1 MFDAFWLPGSE
12 PKTLQP
18 LGGIDSIDFPTL
30 SALDVAAVC
39 HHVRNAAEH
48 ARNIGVPDRIRAI
61 AAAVAEISTA
71 GTRSYQLA
79 LELIPRTAGYSP
91 QMVAAVLDQMRSTWT
106 HSALETLI
114 DAEVGDAQRL
124 DGFVVDVRSGRPTM
138 AVGPALTAHIF
149 SGNVPGVAV
158 ESLIRA
164 LLIKSASFGKL
175 ASEEPVLPVLFTQ
188 ALPAPLRD
196 TIALTY
202 WPGGTEELEAVL
214 FREADAIVVYGGTQ
228 TVDSIRSRA
237 PSGKRLV
244 VHGPRFSVGVVGASA
259 VEAGALDQTAG
270 DVARAVAL
278 FDQQGCVSP
287 HSIFVQGDFATAMRF
302 AEALHRRLD
311 ALETTLPRGSLTTAD
326 AVALQDARA
335 RAEFANISGK
345 QVELLAGRTHTV
357 VIDTDASFRPSCLNR
372 FVYVKPVG
380 DVRDLIPQLRPVR
393 EYLQSVALCGVT
405 EKQATEL
412 ALELGRLGV
421 SRITSFAQLPWP
433 PLDWH
438 HDGSRPLGELLRW
451 VDWEA

>member
-1 MFDAFWLPGSE
+1 MFEAFWLPGIE
-12 PKTLQP
+12 PKTLQG
-18 LGGIDSIDFPTL
+18 LGGIDEIEYPTL
-30 SALDVAAVC
+30 SASNVTAVC
-39 HHVRNAAEH
+39 NHIEDAAEH
-48 ARNIGVPDRIRAI
+48 ARSISVPDRIRAI
-61 AAAVAEISTA
+61 EAAIAEISTA

-79 LELIPRTAGYSP
+79 LELIPRTSGYSR
-91 QMVAAVLDQMRSTWT
+91 QMVAAVLDQMRSAWT
-106 HSALETLI
+106 HSALEKLI

-124 DGFVVDVRSGRPTM
+124 DRFVLDAKSGRSTM

-164 LLIKSASFGKL
+164 LLVKSASFGKL

-196 TIALTY
+196 TVALTY

-214 FREADAIVVYGGTQ
+214 FREADAIVVYGGTE
-228 TVDSIRSRA
+228 TADSIRSRT

-244 VHGPRFSVGVVGASA
+244 MHGPRFSVGLVGASA
-259 VEAGALDQTAG
+259 VEASTLDQTAG

-302 AEALHRRLD
+302 ADALHQRLA
-311 ALETTLPRGSLTTAD
+311 ALETSLPRGSLMTAD

-345 QVELLAGRTHTV
+345 QVEMLTGRTHTV
-357 VIDTDASFRPSCLNR
+357 VIDADEPFQPSCLNR
-372 FVYVKPVG
+372 FVYVKPVR
-380 DVRDLIPQLRPVR
+380 DVRHVIPQLRPLR
-393 EYLQSVALCGVT
+393 EYLQSVALCGVA